1 MSDYVK
7 TVAGRLSEFQ
17 SLSYLDLP
25 LTEAELREKIEAL
38 FREKRYGRILRVK
51 GFFREKGCWYQIN
64 ATAKAL
70 HVEDVPENRS
80 VITVIGAGL
89 QEEAICILLTGKA
102 PELHLL

>member
-1 MSDYVK
+1 M
-7 TVAGRLSEFQ
+7 
-17 SLSYLDLP
+17 
-25 LTEAELREKIEAL
+25 
-38 FREKRYGRILRVK
+38 K